1 MRQQLRPGQN
11 RLTQEQS
18 DHVRRRSFQGFVISR
33 YYNDVPTIPGIV
45 PFNSGSAP
53 AESKVLDR
61 YRA

>member
-1 MRQQLRPGQN
+1 MRQQLRPGQS

-18 DHVRRRSFQGFVISR
+18 DYVRRRSFQGFVISR
-33 YYNDVPTIPGIV
+33 YYNDVPGIV

-53 AESKVLDR
+53 AENKVLDR